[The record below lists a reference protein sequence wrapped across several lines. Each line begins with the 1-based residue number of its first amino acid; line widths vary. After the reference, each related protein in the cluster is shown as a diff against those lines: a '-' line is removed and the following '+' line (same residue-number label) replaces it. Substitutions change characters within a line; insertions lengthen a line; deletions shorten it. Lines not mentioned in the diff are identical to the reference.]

1 MTPPEKADK
10 ADKADVKLSGDL
22 NREARGST
30 YGYDHGHSANKSL
43 SQEFEAGSAREKQ
56 QVPAKWRAI
65 CEERRTERE
74 RLATPAREQLVSPS
88 SHQMPPP
95 LLRFKTMTVS

>member
-43 SQEFEAGSAREKQ
+43 LQEFEAGSAREKQ
-56 QVPAKWRAI
+56 QVPAKWRA
-65 CEERRTERE
+65 RGTQNRTR
-74 RLATPAREQLVSPS
+74 TARNASKGTACFAFIS
-88 SHQMPPP
+88 SDAAAA
-95 LLRFKTMTVS
+95 FAV